1 MPTKQTPSKARK
13 ATHRSRESTS
23 RSSARKT
30 ESKTL
35 AKIPC
40 MISPKAK
47 LGENVRVWNFAYVG
61 PETSIGD
68 NTKIGS
74 LAHVD
79 YDVQVGK
86 NCKIEGLAYLAPMS
100 RVEDNVFIGPGAVLT
115 NDPYPP
121 SEKMV
126 GVHVEKGAI
135 ICARAVIKA
144 GVRIGENSVVAMG
157 AVVTRNVPPNTV
169 VLGAPAREAYTRDEY
184 ERRRLNWNRGLP
196 SI

>member
-1 MPTKQTPSKARK
+1 
-13 ATHRSRESTS
+13 
-23 RSSARKT
+23 
-30 ESKTL
+30 
-35 AKIPC
+35 
-40 MISPKAK
+40 MISPKAS
-47 LGENVRVWNFAYVG
+47 LGANVSVWNFAYVG
-61 PETSIGD
+61 PGSIIGE

-100 RVEDNVFIGPGAVLT
+100 RIGDNVFIGPGAILT

-126 GVHVEKGAI
+126 GVFVKNGAV

-144 GVRIGENSVVAMG
+144 GVTIGENSVVAMG
-157 AVVTRNVPPNTV
+157 AVVTKDVLPNTV
-169 VLGAPAREAYTRDEY
+169 VLGAPAREAYTREEY
-184 ERRRLNWNRGLP
+184 ERRRLSWNRGLP